1 MSNPFDETTW
11 NDKDRYYYRYLS
23 QMLNNGVDAQISN
36 ADPEHV
42 AYLFRELLTRT
53 KKFMRLFTGE
63 LSADRSREIFESP
76 EIAYAANRM
85 LSQDQRRLI
94 IVVDE
99 ASKQVI
105 RCWEDQILMRSIRK
119 SRKQGN
125 LIGKMEIRR
134 ANAEATAFL
143 KERNHYYPLMV
154 MDDAAYRVET
164 GAPLIPAHVNFGDTK
179 GAREYA
185 DFFDDVLYRDSQEIV
200 TVSGR
205 N

>member
-11 NDKDRYYYRYLS
+11 NDKDRYYYRYLNR
-23 QMLNNGVDAQISN
+23 MLNKGLDAQISN
-36 ADPEHV
+36 ADPQHA

-63 LSADRSREIFESP
+63 LSAGRSREIFESP

-99 ASKQVI
+99 APKQVI

-119 SRKQGN
+119 SRNQGN
-125 LIGKMEIRR
+125 LVGKLEIRL

-154 MDDAAYRVET
+154 MDDSAYRVET
-164 GAPLIPAHVNFGDTK
+164 GAPLIPAHANFGDTK
-179 GAREYA
+179 GAREYVA
-185 DFFDDVLYRDSQEIV
+185 FFGDVLYRDSEEIV